1 MTTRS
6 SGGRGTTPNR
16 RPESVAH
23 QDHRPAVHSDTHRR
37 QEPAPGALFGASI
50 GSYGDTNFMLPGDE
64 GRARRDDGV
73 ARADR
78 LADAGWKAEADRI
91 VGELAAAGR
100 DFCADDLHDAGLS
113 TAINSSAVGGRLLAA
128 ARAGI
133 IVKVGYTTSTRPG
146 RRAGATAVWRGAR

>member
-1 MTTRS
+1 MNAKDSGAALGKLRRS
-6 SGGRGTTPNR
+6 G
-16 RPESVAH
+16 SVAAN
-23 QDHRPAVHSDTHRR
+23 DHRSAVDSATAHR
-37 QEPAPGALFGASI
+37 QEPAPNTLFGASI
-50 GSYGDTNFMLPGDE
+50 GSYGDPNFMLPGDE

-91 VGELAAAGR
+91 IGELAATGR

-128 ARAGI
+128 ARARI

-146 RRAGATAVWRGAR
+146 RRAGATAVWRGVR